1 MFRGGCG
8 CDYGGP
14 SDSRAEVPAVVPTL
28 FRFLVVLS
36 LLAATA
42 YAIIFALATFV
53 GPMTGEMSVRVP
65 LDRLEQPAN

>member
-1 MFRGGCG
+1 M
-8 CDYGGP
+8 
-14 SDSRAEVPAVVPTL
+14 PTL

-36 LLAATA
+36 LLAVVF
-42 YAIIFALATFV
+42 YAVVFALANFV

>member
-1 MFRGGCG
+1 
-8 CDYGGP
+8 
-14 SDSRAEVPAVVPTL
+14 VPAGVPTL

-36 LLAATA
+36 LLALFA
-42 YAIIFALATFV
+42 YAVVFALATFV